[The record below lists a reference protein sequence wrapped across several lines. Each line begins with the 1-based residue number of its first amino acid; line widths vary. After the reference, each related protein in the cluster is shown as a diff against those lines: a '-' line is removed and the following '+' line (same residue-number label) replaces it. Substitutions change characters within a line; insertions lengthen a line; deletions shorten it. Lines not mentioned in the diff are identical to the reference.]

1 MNNNKYPHKIRK
13 LCGSKSIMKNT
24 ISQLP
29 MEYIKS
35 EEEDN
40 SVLTAKIAESIKSRG
55 MLSPIVVYK
64 ESKNTFKI
72 IDGRRRYL
80 AAEMLQREYIEC
92 LILSCGEETGKA
104 MCLANKLSKLC
115 ADRSNIAAFNYPACL
130 SCADHNLILEIYPE
144 IETSYV
150 IDFLPLIGSIE
161 NDELKLLKKIDLLD
175 TLYKILKIKD
185 KNQRLLAE
193 EAAVD
198 MLGDCKALIDKTISE
213 ALIKPQKNKKLVIKD
228 TVFLFNSLDAFVN
241 KLSNDK
247 LDITVTKDFEPDVC
261 EYKLSISHK

>member
-80 AAEMLQREYIEC
+80 AAEMLEREYIEC
-92 LILSCGEETGKA
+92 LILSCGESHVSRKQIEQTVRRQIKYCRIQLSRVSL
-104 MCLANKLSKLC
+104 MC
-115 ADRSNIAAFNYPACL
+115 RS
-130 SCADHNLILEIYPE
+130 
-144 IETSYV
+144 
-150 IDFLPLIGSIE
+150 
-161 NDELKLLKKIDLLD
+161 
-175 TLYKILKIKD
+175 
-185 KNQRLLAE
+185 
-193 EAAVD
+193 
-198 MLGDCKALIDKTISE
+198 
-213 ALIKPQKNKKLVIKD
+213 
-228 TVFLFNSLDAFVN
+228 
-241 KLSNDK
+241 
-247 LDITVTKDFEPDVC
+247 
-261 EYKLSISHK
+261 